1 MNKKKKENIGFKNFY
16 LSVGRL
22 TKQKNFMFL
31 CEAFKRLISENN
43 ELKLI
48 IEGNGEDEEKIK
60 NFINKNKLK
69 DNIILLGYIDN
80 IYPYFYKAKGF
91 ILTSFGRIQ
100 DLFSLKPFFGKAIL
114 SSNSWP
120 GPVELISDLENGF
133 IFENENLESF
143 VKKFK
148 SLNKNENIKQIILN
162 GLKSSKK
169 FSLFSH
175 YQNLNKILSL
185 N

>member
-1 MNKKKKENIGFKNFY
+1 M
-16 LSVGRL
+16 
-22 TKQKNFMFL
+22 
-31 CEAFKRLISENN
+31 
-43 ELKLI
+43 
-48 IEGNGEDEEKIK
+48 
-60 NFINKNKLK
+60 
-69 DNIILLGYIDN
+69 
-80 IYPYFYKAKGF
+80 
-91 ILTSFGRIQ
+91 
-100 DLFSLKPFFGKAIL
+100 